1 MNYRS
6 LFADSGVAENNFNP
20 TGKVGLI
27 IANQVPDESEFSDPL
42 DFLIALEEHLM
53 EEHNMTL
60 MQAVKAGVPV
70 KPKRI
75 N

>member
-6 LFADSGVAENNFNP
+6 LFSQSETAENNFDP
-20 TGKVGLI
+20 TGRVGLML
-27 IANQVPDESEFSDPL
+27 ADQVPNESEFADPL